1 MNASVNGVKLSNRP
15 AYLRVFVLVEFVLE
29 SVVLLEDFLASLWIS
44 DFLSPD
50 FLLSAGPSLR
60 FLSSAF
66 LLSDFLS
73 LPFLSSFLSSCFLIS
88 GFLWLESS
96 PEFDGLTGGSSFPV
110 TTSVSVNVSFC
121 LSISHYLSYPPVHHF
136 RTFRLT
142 SHLHHP
148 RIVSTKAS
156 NGNRSQLFRIE
167 ALRIPAMACRN
178 RLCVMRWTRSSGPW
192 GRLQCDQGKV

>member
-1 MNASVNGVKLSNRP
+1 M
-15 AYLRVFVLVEFVLE
+15 
-29 SVVLLEDFLASLWIS
+29 LLDDFLASLWIS
-44 DFLSPD
+44 VFLSPD
-50 FLLSAGPSLR
+50 FLLSDGPSLR
-60 FLSSAF
+60 LLSSV
-66 LLSDFLS
+66 
-73 LPFLSSFLSSCFLIS
+73 FLSSCVLIS

-136 RTFRLT
+136 QTFRLT